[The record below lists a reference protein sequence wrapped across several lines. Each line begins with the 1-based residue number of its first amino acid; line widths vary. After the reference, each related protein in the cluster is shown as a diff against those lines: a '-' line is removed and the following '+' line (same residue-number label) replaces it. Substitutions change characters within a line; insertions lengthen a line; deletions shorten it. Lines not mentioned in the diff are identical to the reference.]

1 MSTNLSAREA
11 GFIDAREKYGEE
23 AEAAL
28 REYHSIIGEPYYR
41 WFANLY
47 VPRKC
52 VCNNFD
58 KDGNRVCLLP
68 KDENGNHLCTGGGF
82 YFSNSARDN
91 EQFGIDIE
99 STVQACFFIQ
109 STGFLDKFDRDYKRG
124 FPKQMQLD
132 ICAFAKSLQDSEDG
146 YFYHPQWGKDII
158 PSRQGRDLGWATS
171 IIRDLGDM
179 PLYDTPNGHKG
190 SLGAPLGLRGGG
202 EKAGAAVWSPR
213 LVTLEAF
220 KEYLASKDVKN
231 KSYPVGNEVFSQSSQ
246 IIARDKQMWLEQ
258 NPDRTAEEYDKH
270 SPAAGGF
277 LEALREYFDTNRN
290 PENGLWQDETCY
302 YSVNGLMKISGG
314 YNSVGF
320 TLPYAEEAF
329 ESAIRMALLDPE
341 TPDCQG
347 KIASGSVDVFNPWVC
362 INSILTN
369 VKTYGD
375 AALYEKLKTRLKSLA
390 APLIKVT
397 MEKAKKFKKPDGSF
411 GYTHHGVGG
420 VSQMAPVAVEGTLEG
435 DINGGNIATNGIW
448 RNMCATLEL
457 KIPLYDE
464 TDYEKLMAIIKK
476 NCGYK

>member
-1 MSTNLSAREA
+1 MSETLNKTEA

-52 VCNNFD
+52 ICENYD
-58 KDGNRVCLLP
+58 EEGNRVCLLP
-68 KDENGNHLCTGGGF
+68 KDENGKCLCTGGGF

-109 STGFLDKFDRDYKRG
+109 NTGFLDNFDRDYKKG

-132 ICAFAKSLQDSEDG
+132 IAAFAKSLQDPEDG

-171 IIRDLGDM
+171 IIQSLGDM

-190 SLGAPLGLRGGG
+190 SLGAPLGIKSVDGQSSG
-202 EKAGAAVWSPR
+202 AVWSPR
-213 LVTLEAF
+213 LVTLDAF
-220 KEYLASKDVKN
+220 KEYLASKDLEN
-231 KSYPVGNEVFSQSSQ
+231 MSYRVGNELSSQSSQ
-246 IIARDKQMWLEQ
+246 IIARDKQMWIEQ
-258 NPDRTAEEYDKH
+258 NPEADPETYDNKN
-270 SPAAGGF
+270 PAKGGF
-277 LEALREYFDTNRN
+277 IEVLREFYDSHRN
-290 PENGLWQDETCY
+290 PENGLWQKETCY
-302 YSVNGLMKISGG
+302 YSVNGLMKISVG
-314 YNSVGF
+314 YNSLGF

-329 ESAIRMALLDPE
+329 DSAIKMALLDPE
-341 TPDCQG
+341 TPDCNG

-362 INSILTN
+362 INTILTN
-369 VKTYGD
+369 VKDSGNME
-375 AALYEKLKTRLKSLA
+375 LHEKLKEKLRKN
-390 APLIKVT
+390 APELIKIT
-397 MEKAKKFKKPDGSF
+397 MQKAKKFKKPDGSF

-420 VSQMAPVAVEGTLEG
+420 VSQMAPVAVAGTIEG

-457 KIPLYDE
+457 KIPLFDE
-464 TDYEKLMAIIKK
+464 TDYEKLMGIIKT

>member
-1 MSTNLSAREA
+1 MGEIMNKTEA
-11 GFIDAREKYGEE
+11 GFMDARKKYGKE

-52 VCNNFD
+52 ICDNYD
-58 KDGNRVCLLP
+58 EEGNRVCLLP
-68 KDENGNHLCTGGGF
+68 RDENGKCLCTGGGF

-91 EQFGIDIE
+91 EQFEIDIE
-99 STVQACFFIQ
+99 STAQACFFIQ
-109 STGFLDKFDRDYKRG
+109 NTGFLDNYDRDYKKG

-132 ICAFAKSLQDSEDG
+132 IAAFAKSLQDPEDG

-158 PSRQGRDLGWATS
+158 PSRQGRDLSWATS
-171 IIRDLGDM
+171 LLQDLADK
-179 PLYDTPNGHKG
+179 PLYDTPNGYKG
-190 SLGAPLGLRGGG
+190 TLGAPLGL
-202 EKAGAAVWSPR
+202 KNAGMRKDAAVWSPR

-220 KEYLASKDVKN
+220 KEYLASKDLPH

-246 IIARDKQMWLEQ
+246 IIARDKQMWIEQ
-258 NPDRTAEEYDKH
+258 NPGADPDSYDKH
-270 SPAAGGF
+270 HPAKGGF
-277 LEALREYFDTNRN
+277 LEVLREFFDRHRN
-290 PENGLWQDETCY
+290 PQNGLWQNETCY

-320 TLPYAEEAF
+320 QLDYAEEAF
-329 ESAIRMALLDPE
+329 DSAVKMALLDPE

-347 KIASGSVDVFNPWVC
+347 EIAKGSVDVFNPWVC

-369 VKTYGD
+369 LKTYGD
-375 AALYEKLKTRLKSLA
+375 TELYEKLKEKLGKNA
-390 APLIKVT
+390 AELIRVT
-397 MEKAKKFKKPDGSF
+397 KEKAKKFKKPDGSF
-411 GYTHHGVGG
+411 GYRHGGVGG
-420 VSQMAPVAVEGTLEG
+420 LSQMVPVAIEGTLEG

-457 KIPLYDE
+457 TIPLFDE
-464 TDYEKLMAIIKK
+464 TDYQKLMEIIKT
-476 NCGYK
+476 NCDYK

>member
-1 MSTNLSAREA
+1 MMSDNLNAAEK
-11 GFIDAREKYGEE
+11 GFLDARKKYGEE

-28 REYHSIIGEPYYR
+28 REYRSIIGEPYYR
-41 WFANLY
+41 WFADLY

-52 VCNNFD
+52 ICDNFD
-58 KDGNRVCLLP
+58 EDGNRVCLLP
-68 KDENGNHLCTGGGF
+68 RDENGKCLCTGGGF

-109 STGFLDKFDRDYKRG
+109 NTGFLDKFDRDYKKG

-132 ICAFAKSLQDSEDG
+132 IAAFAKSLQDPEDG

-190 SLGAPLGLRGGG
+190 SLGAPLGLAGNG
-202 EKAGAAVWSPR
+202 EKGAAVWSPR
-213 LVTLEAF
+213 LVTLDAF

-231 KSYPVGNEVFSQSSQ
+231 KSYPVGNEVFSQSAQ
-246 IIARDKQMWLEQ
+246 IIARDRQMWLEQ
-258 NPDRTAEEYDKH
+258 NPDADPDTYDKQK
-270 SPAAGGF
+270 PAKGGF
-277 LEALREYFDTNRN
+277 IEVLRDYFFSNRN

-320 TLPYAEEAF
+320 KLDYAEEAF
-329 ESAIRMALLDPE
+329 DSAVKMALLAPE
-341 TPDCQG
+341 TRDCQG

-362 INSILTN
+362 INSIFTN
-369 VKTYGD
+369 LKMFGD
-375 AALYEKLKTRLKSLA
+375 EELLEKLKAKLCANA
-390 APLIKVT
+390 AELIKVT
-397 MEKAKKFKKPDGSF
+397 MAKAKKFKKPDGSF
-411 GYTHHGVGG
+411 GYNHGGVGG
-420 VSQMAPVAVEGTLEG
+420 VSQMAPVAIAGTLEG

-457 KIPLYDE
+457 KIPLFDE

>member
-1 MSTNLSAREA
+1 MSENINKQEL
-11 GFIDAREKYGEE
+11 GLLDAREKYGPE

-28 REYHSIIGEPYYR
+28 REYLSMIGEAYYK

-52 VCNNFD
+52 ICNNFD
-58 KDGNRVCLLP
+58 AEGNRVCLLP
-68 KDENGNHLCTGGGF
+68 RDENGKCLCTGGGF

-109 STGFLDKFDRDYKRG
+109 NTGFLDKFDRDYKKG

-132 ICAFAKSLQDSEDG
+132 IAAFAKSLQDPEDG

-158 PSRQGRDLGWATS
+158 PSRQGRDLSWATS
-171 IIRDLGDM
+171 IIHDLGDM
-179 PLYDTPNGHKG
+179 PLYDTPNGYKG
-190 SLGAPLGLRGGG
+190 SLGSPLGLKSGDG
-202 EKAGAAVWSPR
+202 KSGAAVWSPR

-220 KEYLASKDVKN
+220 KEYLLSKDVEN

-246 IIARDKQMWLEQ
+246 IIARDKQMWTEQ
-258 NPDRTAEEYDKH
+258 NPDKDPESYDMKN
-270 SPAAGGF
+270 PAIGGF
-277 LEALREYFDTNRN
+277 LQTLREYFDSHRN
-290 PENGLWQDETCY
+290 PENGLWQTETCY

-320 TLPYAEEAF
+320 KLDYAEAAF
-329 ESAIRMALLDPE
+329 DSAIKMALLDPE

-347 KIASGSVDVFNPWVC
+347 RIASGSVDVFNPWVC

-369 VKTYGD
+369 VKNNGD
-375 AALYEKLKTRLKSLA
+375 LELYEKLKDKLKKNA
-390 APLIKVT
+390 AELIKIT
-397 MEKAKKFKKPDGSF
+397 MQKARKFKKPDGSF
-411 GYTHHGVGG
+411 GYNHGGVGG
-420 VSQMAPVAVEGTLEG
+420 VSQMAPVAIAGTLEG

-457 KIPLYDE
+457 KIPLFDE
-464 TDYEKLMAIIKK
+464 TDYEKLFDIIKK

>member
-1 MSTNLSAREA
+1 MSETLNKTEA

-52 VCNNFD
+52 ICENYD
-58 KDGNRVCLLP
+58 EEGNRVCLLP
-68 KDENGNHLCTGGGF
+68 RDENGKCLCTGGGF

-109 STGFLDKFDRDYKRG
+109 NTGFLDNFDRDYKKG

-132 ICAFAKSLQDSEDG
+132 IAAFAKSLQDPEDG
-146 YFYHPQWGKDII
+146 YFYHPQWGKNII

-171 IIRDLGDM
+171 IIHDLGDM
-179 PLYDTPNGHKG
+179 PLYDTPNGYKG
-190 SLGAPLGLRGGG
+190 SLGAPLGLRGGDG
-202 EKAGAAVWSPR
+202 NTNTAVWSPR
-213 LVTLEAF
+213 LITLEAF
-220 KEYLASKDVKN
+220 KEYLASKDLKN

-246 IIARDKQMWLEQ
+246 IIARDKQMWQEQ
-258 NPDRTAEEYDKH
+258 NPDADPDTYDKKN
-270 SPAAGGF
+270 PAKDGF
-277 LEALREYFDTNRN
+277 IEVLREFFDSQRN

-320 TLPYAEEAF
+320 KLDYAEEAF
-329 ESAIRMALLDPE
+329 DSAIKMALLDPE
-341 TPDCQG
+341 TPDSQG
-347 KIASGSVDVFNPWVC
+347 RIASGSVDVFNPWVC

-369 VKTYGD
+369 VKNNGD
-375 AALYEKLKTRLKSLA
+375 DELYEKLKQKLRDNA
-390 APLIKVT
+390 ADLITIT
-397 MEKAKKFKKPDGSF
+397 MQKAKKFKKPDGSF

-420 VSQMAPVAVEGTLEG
+420 VSQMAPVAVAGTIEG

-457 KIPLYDE
+457 KIPLFDE
-464 TDYEKLMAIIKK
+464 TDYEKLMGIIKT